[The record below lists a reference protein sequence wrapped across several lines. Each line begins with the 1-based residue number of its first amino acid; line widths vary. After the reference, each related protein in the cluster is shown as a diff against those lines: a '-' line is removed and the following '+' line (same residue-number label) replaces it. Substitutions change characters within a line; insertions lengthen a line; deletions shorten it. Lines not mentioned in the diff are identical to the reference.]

1 MFVVWVLRERVEE
14 KEVKGEE
21 RMNLFFC
28 FFMFVVFLWVVVV
41 LRIVVW
47 LHGSK

>member
-21 RMNLFFC
+21 RMNLFF
-28 FFMFVVFLWVVVV
+28 VFLCLLCFCGLW
-41 LRIVVW
+41 W
-47 LHGSK
+47 Y

>member
-1 MFVVWVLRERVEE
+1 MFVVWVLRERIEE

-21 RMNLFFC
+21 RMNLFF
-28 FFMFVVFLWVVVV
+28 MFVVFLWVVLV

>member
-21 RMNLFFC
+21 RMNLFF
-28 FFMFVVFLWVVVV
+28 FFYVCCVFVGCGGIKNCCMVAW
-41 LRIVVW
+41 I
-47 LHGSK
+47 